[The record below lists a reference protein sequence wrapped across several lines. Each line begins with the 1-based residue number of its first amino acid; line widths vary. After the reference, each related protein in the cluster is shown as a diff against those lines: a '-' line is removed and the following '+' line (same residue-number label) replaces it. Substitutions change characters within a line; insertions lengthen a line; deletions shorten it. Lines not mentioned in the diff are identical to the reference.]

1 MIPSNYIDPGTA
13 GLVFT
18 SLGAVIIGV
27 LSAIAAFLGTYFFR
41 PIRRFFRRLFS
52 SFRKR
57 PISNIKLLFLI
68 AIVIVSV
75 LAVSSILMGDYV
87 MTTEKKILIIGI
99 DAMDAKLTEKMM
111 AAGELPNFKHLAD
124 AGGYSRMLVTIPPET
139 PVSWSAAATGMNPG
153 GYGIFDFVGR
163 DTETYLPKLKLAEM
177 KSGILGVSY
186 ESALKGKTFWKITS
200 DEGIP
205 TTVIK
210 WPVTFPAEEV
220 EGRMLSGLGVVDLKG
235 LLNSYSYYTT
245 EDIEIKGNEV
255 GKMVKVEEKK
265 GEIETSV
272 FGPNVRQG
280 GEVVESTIP
289 MKIKVYDKYA
299 LIDAGG
305 KSQRVNEGGWS
316 EWFHVTFSLDFMQK
330 VDGIFKVYVISTKPF
345 RMYMTTVQ
353 MDPENPVF
361 DISYPKDYSRKL
373 AEEIGT
379 FYTMGMPEDTKAVTE
394 GRITKDIFY
403 EQVLQIEEEREK
415 MFWHE
420 FERFE
425 SGVLAVG
432 FDSGDRLK
440 HIFWNGT
447 ESPPRE
453 ITDYYKYKDDFLG
466 RVLDKLDGR
475 TKLIIFSD
483 HGFNVFNRSVNIN
496 TWLVENGYMAL
507 RKDITEGDVGELF
520 KYVDW
525 SRTKAYSL
533 GFSSIFINL
542 EGREGRGIVKE
553 ADKAALEDEI
563 AHKLKLL
570 QDNGKKVITNVYGRD
585 DIYAGPYVEEAPD
598 LVVGFEPGYRMSW
611 ESAVGGVT
619 PGILDDNDS
628 EWIGDHL
635 IDRSHVLAVVFAN
648 FEVKRQNPEV
658 TDIAPTVLDLLGTKI
673 PGNMDGKSLVV

>member
-1 MIPSNYIDPGTA
+1 MPIASYIDPGTA

-41 PIRRFFRRLFS
+41 PIKRFFRRIGKM
-52 SFRKR
+52 FRKR
-57 PISNIKLLFLI
+57 EASKVKLLFLI
-68 AIVIVSV
+68 AIVIISV
-75 LAVSSILMGDYV
+75 LAVSGLMLSDYS
-87 MTTEKKILIIGI
+87 MSTEKKVLVIGI

-111 AAGELPNFKHLAD
+111 AAGELPNFKKLAD

-139 PVSWSAAATGMNPG
+139 PVSWSAAATGTNPG
-153 GYGIFDFVGR
+153 GYGIYDFVGR
-163 DTETYLPKLKLAEM
+163 DPETYLPKLKLAEM
-177 KSGILGVSY
+177 KSGLMGVKY
-186 ESALKGKTFWKITS
+186 ESALKGKTFWDITS

-245 EDIEIKGNEV
+245 EDIEINGDEV
-255 GKMVKVEEKK
+255 GKIIRVSDKS
-265 GEIETSV
+265 GEIQTSV
-272 FGPNVRQG
+272 YGPNVRSG
-280 GEVVESTIP
+280 DGVSEATLP
-289 MKIKVYDKYA
+289 MKIKLYDKYTV
-299 LIDAGG
+299 IDVAGN
-305 KSQRVNEGGWS
+305 SQRVNEGGWS
-316 EWFHVTFSLDFMQK
+316 DWFHITFSLDFMQK
-330 VDGIFKVYVISTKPF
+330 VQGIFKVYVISTKPF
-345 RMYMTTVQ
+345 RMYMTTIQ
-353 MDPENPVF
+353 MDPQKPTF
-361 DISYPKDYSRKL
+361 DISYPEDYSRKL
-373 AEEIGT
+373 AQEIGT

-394 GRITKDIFY
+394 GRITRDVFY
-403 EQVLQIEEEREK
+403 EQILQIEEEREK

-420 FERFE
+420 FGRFE

-466 RVLDKLDGR
+466 RVMERLDGR
-475 TKLIIFSD
+475 TELVIFSD
-483 HGFNVFNRSVNIN
+483 HGFNIFNRSVNIN
-496 TWLVENGYMAL
+496 TWLVQNGYMTLTGDAAE
-507 RKDITEGDVGELF
+507 DDVGELL

-542 EGREGRGIVKE
+542 EGREGKGVVHESEKE
-553 ADKAALEDEI
+553 TLVTEIAEKLKGLEDG
-563 AHKLKLL
+563 
-570 QDNGKKVITNVYGRD
+570 GKKVITQVYRRE
-585 DIYAGPYVEEAPD
+585 DIYSGPYAGDAPD
-598 LVVGFEPGYRMSW
+598 IVVGFEPGYRMSW

-619 PGILDDNDS
+619 PEIITDNDS

-648 FEVKRQNPEV
+648 FKIKRENPEV
-658 TDIAPTVLDLLGTKI
+658 VDIAPTVLDFMGMEI
-673 PGNMDGKSLVV
+673 PGSMDGKSLVG